1 MGFSAHFLF
10 VQSEARDAVAMFAGD
25 AHALVRRTVEG
36 LGYELVDCERAAGGL
51 LSVTLDAPAAPQGVT
66 LDDCER
72 VTRQLSHLLT
82 VENVDYARLEVGS
95 PGLDRPLKTARD
107 FARFVGVEARVHLF
121 APVDGRK
128 RFVGRLLEVTG
139 AAGAERVRLEQ
150 SPEPGSVPA
159 GKGCKVGAKKKAAAA
174 TAGEVV
180 EFAVADVEKARLVPQ
195 VDFGSGR
202 K

>member
-1 MGFSAHFLF
+1 MLAGE
-10 VQSEARDAVAMFAGD
+10 VQ
-25 AHALVRRTVEG
+25 ALVRRTVEG

-51 LSVTLDAPAAPQGVT
+51 LRVTLDAPAAPQGVT

-72 VTRQLSHLLT
+72 VTRQLNHLLT

-107 FARFVGVEARVHLF
+107 FARFVGAEARVQLF

-128 RFVGRLLEVTG
+128 RFTGRLLEVVG

-150 SPEPGSVPA
+150 TPEPASLPA
-159 GKGCKVGAKKKAAAA
+159 GKGRKVGAKNKAAAA
-174 TAGEVV
+174 APGKLV

>member
-10 VQSEARDAVAMFAGD
+10 VRSYARYAVTMLVGD
-25 AHALVRRTVEG
+25 VHTLVRRTVEG
-36 LGYELVDCERAAGGL
+36 LGYELVECERAAGGL
-51 LSVTLDAPAAPQGVT
+51 LRVTLDAPAAPQGVT

-72 VTRQLSHLLT
+72 VTRQLNHLLT

-107 FARFVGVEARVHLF
+107 FARFVGTEARVQLF

-128 RFVGRLLEVTG
+128 RFVGRLLEVIG
-139 AAGAERVRLEQ
+139 ATGAERVRLEQ
-150 SPEPGSVPA
+150 SPETGSVPA
-159 GKGCKVGAKKKAAAA
+159 GKGRKVGGRNKATAA
-174 TAGEVV
+174 TPGKVV